1 LRALSS
7 IVERSFMQKQLKRAT
22 VAVSA
27 IGTLIALAAV
37 PAGATTVVPLGGT
50 PLTVYVGDQGQLQA
64 KRDTDTQAIFYR
76 ASSQVGDAGFF
87 LAFPP
92 VTAAPPAAAQQAP
105 LSGHVFGFDGAAG
118 PFLAEEQ
125 DNFEPIGQ
133 APVTGTGAA
142 TSPFTQVTSY
152 AALTDDDDDIDTAP
166 IQKAVVTQTTTYVSG
181 AQLFDVKWDVKNVSG
196 APLRFKAMTAA
207 DFYFEGSDV
216 GTGIFTQGPPRFVG
230 GTNADT
236 GRSGGFVEIGAPSA
250 SLPWSHYQ
258 ALAFTS
264 TDGNNVWS
272 RVENAG
278 DAVTPSFDDTV
289 IGEPVDN
296 AGAVEWD
303 QYLDPT
309 KTLANNASATFELLV
324 RTALP
329 AALQFD
335 QTNAGAPQGV
345 PITFKVTAKDTADN
359 PFTGKKLVSTITGAN
374 AGTQS
379 AVIAAD
385 GTATVVDPGTLAG
398 ADTVISFVD
407 LNGNGT
413 REPNE
418 PQGSALAT
426 FVDKTPPTCKVAVSG
441 DRPVGSGGTGKPL
454 VITVNCD
461 SPATVSTASSLTIQ
475 PATPPAPKKKATKK
489 KAHKTASAAAT
500 KHKPKKKKA
509 KKPKK
514 PKKVIVKLPATSSV
528 VAPGQAL
535 PINVTV
541 PASLVKKYPGA
552 TATATVVVTAS
563 DTAGNVASSTAVQ
576 KVKIA
581 KPKAK
586 KKPKAKHK
594 AKKKH

>member
-1 LRALSS
+1 
-7 IVERSFMQKQLKRAT
+7 MQKQLKRAV

-27 IGTLIALAAV
+27 AGALAALAAV
-37 PAGATTVVPLGGT
+37 PAGATTVVPLGGS

-64 KRDTDTQAIFYR
+64 KRDTDAQAIFYR
-76 ASSQVGDAGFF
+76 PSSQIGDAGFF

-92 VTAAPPAAAQQAP
+92 VTASPPAAAQQAP
-105 LSGHVFGFDGAAG
+105 LSGHVFGFSGLAG
-118 PFLAEEQ
+118 PYLADDQ
-125 DNFEPIGQ
+125 DEF
-133 APVTGTGAA
+133 APVSQGAVTGTGAA
-142 TSPFTQVTSY
+142 TSPFTQVTTY
-152 AALTDDDDDIDTAP
+152 AALTDDDDNDATPP
-166 IQKAVVTQTTTYVSG
+166 IQKAVVTQTTTYVTG

-216 GTGIFTQGPPRFVG
+216 GTGIFTQGPPRFIG

-258 ALAFTS
+258 ALAFAS
-264 TDGNNVWS
+264 GDGNDVWT

-289 IGEPVDN
+289 LGEPVDN

-303 QYLDPT
+303 QYLDPA
-309 KTLANNASATFELLV
+309 KTLATNASATFELLV

-359 PFTGKKLVSTITGAN
+359 PFAGKKLVSTITGAN

-385 GTATVVDPGTLAG
+385 GTASVVDPGTLAG

-413 REPNE
+413 REPSE

-426 FVDKTPPTCKVAVSG
+426 FVDTTPPTCKVAVSG
-441 DRPVGSGGTGKPL
+441 DRPVGSGGAGKPL

-489 KAHKTASAAAT
+489 AHKSTSATAAT

-514 PKKVIVKLPATSSV
+514 PKKVVVKLPATSSV

-535 PINVTV
+535 PISVIV

-552 TATATVVVTAS
+552 TATATVVVTAT

-594 AKKKH
+594 SKSKAKKKK

>member
-1 LRALSS
+1 
-7 IVERSFMQKQLKRAT
+7 MQQLKRAG

-27 IGTLIALAAV
+27 IAALIAAAAV
-37 PAGATTVVPLGGT
+37 PAGATVVTPLGGS
-50 PLTVYVGDQGQLQA
+50 PLTVYIGDQGQLQA
-64 KRDTDTQAIFYR
+64 KRDTDAQAIFYR
-76 ASSQVGDAGFF
+76 PSSQIGDAGFF

-92 VTAAPPAAAQQAP
+92 VTASPPAAAQQTP

-118 PFLAEEQ
+118 PFLDDEQ
-125 DNFEPIGQ
+125 DNF
-133 APVTGTGAA
+133 APVSQGAVTGTGAP
-142 TSPFTQVTSY
+142 TSPFSQVTTY
-152 AALTDDDDDIDTAP
+152 AALTDDDSNDATP
-166 IQKAVVTQTTTYVSG
+166 PVQKAVVTQTTTYVTG
-181 AQLFDVKWDVKNVSG
+181 AQLFDVKWEVKNVSG
-196 APLRFKAMTAA
+196 APLRFKALTAA
-207 DFYFEGSDV
+207 DFYFEGSDR

-236 GRSGGFVEIGAPSA
+236 GRSGGFVEVGAPSA

-264 TDGNNVWS
+264 TDGNDVWT
-272 RVENAG
+272 RVQDAG
-278 DAVTPSFDDTV
+278 VAVTPSFDDSV
-289 IGEPVDN
+289 LGEPVDN

-303 QYLDPT
+303 QYLDPA

-359 PFTGKKLVSTITGAN
+359 PFTGKKLVSTISGAN
-374 AGTQS
+374 PGTQS

-385 GTATVVDPGTLAG
+385 GTASVIDPGTVAG

-407 LNGNGT
+407 LNGDGV
-413 REPNE
+413 RQPNE

-426 FVDKTPPTCKVAVSG
+426 FVDHTPPTCKVAVSG
-441 DRPVGSGGTGKPL
+441 DRPVGSGGAGKPL

-461 SPATVSTASSLTIQ
+461 SPATVGTTSSLTIQ
-475 PATPPAPKKKATKK
+475 PATPKATPKKKA
-489 KAHKTASAAAT
+489 KTSASAAST
-500 KHKPKKKKA
+500 KHKPKKKA

-514 PKKVIVKLPATSSV
+514 PKKVVVKLPPTSSL
-528 VAPGQAL
+528 VAPGQSL
-535 PINVTV
+535 PINVIV

-552 TATATVVVTAS
+552 TATATVVVTAT
-563 DTAGNVASSTAVQ
+563 DAAGNVASSTAVK
-576 KVKIA
+576 KVTIA

-586 KKPKAKHK
+586 
-594 AKKKH
+594 AKKKKATHKSKGKKKKH